1 MILKNMGMA
10 LRFCIPQM
18 IGRKVGEFWE
28 LIKPLVDF
36 KYEVSD
42 VFQLLDLKE
51 VLNHSQAE
59 NPKFN
64 NASVIRNKGRRE
76 TFES

>member
-36 KYEVSD
+36 KYEVRD
-42 VFQLLDLKE
+42 ALQFLDLE
-51 VLNHSQAE
+51 RVLNLSQAE
-59 NPKFN
+59 NSKFHN
-64 NASVIRNKGRRE
+64 VLKIA
-76 TFES
+76 